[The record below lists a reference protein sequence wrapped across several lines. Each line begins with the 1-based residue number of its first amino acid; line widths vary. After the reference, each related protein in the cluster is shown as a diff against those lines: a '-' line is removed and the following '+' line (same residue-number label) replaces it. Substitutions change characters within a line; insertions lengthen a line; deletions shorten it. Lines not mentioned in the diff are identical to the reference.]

1 VNDTGDADHF
11 CKDVTTQVRH
21 SNKVAYL
28 QLCLPQFLSAFRSSL
43 LFLHR
48 LYGLSQTFFFES
60 FLRPTIENPLTRF
73 YRYFGIF
80 IKPHVLGHVSV
91 AAEICFSPAYNK
103 HFRLAVL
110 MLHEVYAAHLF
121 CRFSFEIF
129 SNRLLN

>member
-1 VNDTGDADHF
+1 MNDTGDADHF

-80 IKPHVLGHVSV
+80 IKPHVLGPRVRRGRDMLF
-91 AAEICFSPAYNK
+91 A
-103 HFRLAVL
+103 RLQQTL
-110 MLHEVYAAHLF
+110 SSCRSYAARGIRRSFILPLF
-121 CRFSFEIF
+121 F
-129 SNRLLN
+129 